1 MKMIIDF
8 VQEYLNKPDV
18 MRTPLDEI
26 MFTLLII
33 SVIVI
38 GLGLLFGFIYVKLT
52 IKDLIKKIKN
62 KKSEDADDADDTEDL
77 DGEEDDNNERL

>member
-38 GLGLLFGFIYVKLT
+38 GLGLLFGFIYIKLT

-62 KKSEDADDADDTEDL
+62 KKSEDTDDVEDQ
-77 DGEEDDNNERL
+77 EEGDNNE

>member
-33 SVIVI
+33 AVIVI

-62 KKSEDADDADDTEDL
+62 KKSKDADDTEDL